1 MSPSVYLF
9 TEITSLSSVGAVGV
23 SCNEAMASDDDRRHL
38 LDSDDS
44 ETSSSELRRRKSPAV
59 RGVTDVVVDDPRLLS
74 DDDLTAVGSYSNRL
88 RTIGDNEY
96 VVAVFVV
103 AFDTKAGSNH
113 CI

>member
-1 MSPSVYLF
+1 V
-9 TEITSLSSVGAVGV
+9 
-23 SCNEAMASDDDRRHL
+23 CREAMASDDDRRHL

-44 ETSSSELRRRKSPAV
+44 ETSSSELRRRKCPAI
-59 RGVTDVVVDDPRLLS
+59 RGVTDVIVDDPRLLS

-103 AFDTKAGSNH
+103 AFDTKAGSNR
-113 CI
+113 CIYLFSLLFCMNE